1 MLKNGIDVARSKVGV
16 MGITFKED
24 CPDIRNSK
32 VVDLIKEFEAW
43 GVSVVVADPYAD
55 ADEVMHEYGVK
66 LGTMDDLDKVD
77 ALVVAVGHKEYRNMG
92 LAGLKKMLGSD
103 KPVLGDLKAL
113 YDRHEAER
121 LGLTV
126 FRF

>member
-1 MLKNGIDVARSKVGV
+1 
-16 MGITFKED
+16 
-24 CPDIRNSK
+24 
-32 VVDLIKEFEAW
+32 
-43 GVSVVVADPYAD
+43 VSVVVADPYAD
-55 ADEVMHEYGVK
+55 AGEVMHEYGVK
-66 LGTMDDLDKVD
+66 LGSMDDLEKVD

-92 LAGLKKMLGSD
+92 LAGLKKMLGSA

-113 YDRHEAER
+113 YDRHEAKK